1 MVDEGNKKSDS
12 DEEIIEL
19 YRNGDQE
26 AFKRLIDRYKTALY
40 NFTARLTNKEDAP
53 DIVAE
58 IFIKV
63 WKNIGRFDKEKASFK
78 TWIFTIGRN
87 AITDFLRKKK
97 NLLFRDMQNRTGE
110 ENNNEENGNSFEENI
125 PDENILPD
133 GALQKLQDREFL
145 NNTLK
150 KLSLNEKEILLLH
163 YQEEMTFDEIGKVLD
178 KSLNT
183 VKSAHRRA
191 LIKLRKILQ

>member
-1 MVDEGNKKSDS
+1 MADEKDKKS

-26 AFKRLIDRYKTALY
+26 AFKHLIDRYKTALY

-87 AITDFLRKKK
+87 TITDFLRKKK

-133 GALQKLQDREFL
+133 KALQKLQDREFL

-150 KLSLNEKEILLLH
+150 KLSLSEKEILLLH
-163 YQEEMTFDEIGKVLD
+163 YQEEMTFDEIGKVLN
-178 KSLNT
+178 KNLHT
-183 VKSAHRRA
+183 VKSIHRRA
-191 LIKLRKILQ
+191 LIKLRKLLE